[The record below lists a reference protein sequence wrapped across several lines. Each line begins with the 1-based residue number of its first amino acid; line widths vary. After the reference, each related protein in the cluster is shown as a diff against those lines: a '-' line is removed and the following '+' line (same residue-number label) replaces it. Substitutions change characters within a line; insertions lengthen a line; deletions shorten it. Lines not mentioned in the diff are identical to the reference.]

1 MRDTT
6 SYHIE
11 SLKYKANGL
20 GAPVSPTLN
29 LRDLGRFI
37 QQNHDDN
44 TDASVLEPGSPET
57 GKKRSR
63 STSSG
68 HNQGKKRLKTSSGAS
83 VPIDTSMD
91 ADNPYPTPQV
101 IGYPCLLDLRAQGSN
116 GEIQSHP
123 VPVFHHVFEI
133 HYTSNHQSD
142 GRAVWGQAEEKAA
155 VWQRAE
161 EDWFVNELWS
171 KFGNDVEPRAIELG
185 GVSLS
190 QHRHRAVVRSER
202 LCEIETRN
210 PSGWLAALPDYD
222 PDRVQKDDLDL
233 PLDSWDLLRAIATL
247 CERGRVT
254 IDGFAK
260 LIVLPMGGLDSLSQ
274 LPFTLQIDITVSI
287 LTPHIFEPPGYR
299 DKTGEDA
306 QRRFLHF
313 LYPPPPPPASFKGVN
328 NVPFFYSVMKPAPEL
343 SSHEAEEAMQPLN
356 LLPTLL
362 PFQRRT
368 VGWLLEREGMTI
380 SADGTI
386 RPSESPKGF
395 NFWHPVEEENHT
407 WYHNRLTG
415 ELSPDLPDA
424 EPVYGGI
431 LAEEPGLGKTVETI
445 ALVSL
450 NPAPPD
456 RNPSV
461 TRWDDGAEVDVKAV
475 KATLIVTPL
484 ALQSQ
489 WIDELKAH
497 APHLKVH
504 VYEGWS
510 KISVPITAAQVE
522 EAQQKRAQTKRKA
535 EKKAARAA
543 TKAEA
548 ESRIKSKGKRRANN
562 EEDAEPGPSRLGDAD
577 EEDEIVDWYAFA
589 HSFDIVITT
598 YKVFQNDLNVARAPP
613 KRPRRDGVH
622 YENVERPRSPLVMC
636 EWYRVI
642 MDEVQ
647 MAGGGKT
654 EDMVSLI
661 PRRISFAVSG
671 TPART
676 QVTDLIHVLKFLRV
690 DEVTGPNRV
699 WYRLQRRGYARE
711 FADFFRH
718 YSVRTVKKAVSQELT
733 IPQQTRYLV
742 SIDMGRVERHVYD
755 QALEASL
762 VDLGLDARGVAA
774 SEGWEVDGLKLRQHI
789 RRLRAICTHPQVGQ
803 LANPNDKLYKPGALK
818 SMADV
823 LEMMKEQNWRNLM
836 EDCKSKVQAHIK
848 IAQLQMLDAAARNR
862 FQAVIDTLTAAE
874 KDGVK
879 LMEDVEAALAKHR
892 EKGELL
898 KKEAAAQRAL
908 RAQAQSHQA
917 GAKGKGREVSPL
929 SEDEDEFGDEDD
941 EEDDGEEDD
950 AALPRTPEGKEYKVK
965 RTALKQRL
973 REGRFVLHRIKL
985 LQGDAYHNL
994 GPSFTNQETAAYE
1007 SAEQIRKTLLKTTE
1021 ERAKKGMQQLVKD
1034 ATSTGVDEEELTIPV
1049 PYLEQGGIRS
1059 AESIEQLHEI
1069 IETVLNEQT
1078 SLIWEWRGEIY
1089 NILTQKL
1096 NVGDEDVDGQEY
1108 ERNLNNQGKA
1118 ETYITAYSALLA
1130 DRREAL
1136 MNERTLL
1143 AQHDVRETKAR
1154 HTKAAQNAAA
1164 SAEAVDLPA
1173 EALEEM
1179 RAEDIVLLKQLTDKR
1194 KELLMD
1200 LDGRAV
1206 KTILVELTSA
1216 VSRIQRDDDPE
1227 KILLKAAVTA
1237 LRRLIQVQQS
1247 KMDKMDADLAMFRRA
1262 FNQRVLYFRQLQ
1274 EISDSVAEVEYEGTR
1289 EEALEETR
1297 KEIADLENKVKT
1309 NHARQRYL
1317 ENLASREE
1325 EDEDENCCILCRCEF
1340 ERGFITTCAHVFCE
1354 GCMKAWTQRKEG
1366 KSCPVCRVPIAPD
1379 TLQRFTL
1386 SGGPPPPK
1394 IVNVNGE
1401 IVPRSRRKI
1410 EYNMIDQNLFN
1421 EIQKIDAFGDFGN
1434 KIQSLVRHLLY
1445 LQQNEP
1451 GSKSIVFSAWA
1462 DSLMIIQRALDEN
1475 GIGSIRIDRGAGSV
1489 KGGGGPVKKFK
1500 TNPDLLVLLLHGE
1513 RENAGLNITCASRVF
1528 LLESVVHHGFEV
1540 QAIARIDRMGQTRP
1554 TEVYCYYAEE
1564 TVERNILDLAARQG
1578 LSLYTKDNAKGSLNS
1593 TFGNKIEKEVI
1604 EAPKKNAGKNQKGDF
1619 IQKTD
1624 DMLAVLFP
1632 HMYEDPEYL
1641 IDSED
1646 QDAVMEDMTNVADH
1660 QSPRRTMNKQQ
1671 HVNAAA
1677 GRGSRGTRRA
1687 QIWLQLTTMTP
1698 FVANRGHQFIAVG
1711 IEGVGGTHVVRPLA
1725 THGFLGTLGRN
1736 NVDAPQAEYV
1746 AVLNLV

>member
-6 SYHIE
+6 SCHIE
-11 SLKYKANGL
+11 SLQYKANGYRAEL
-20 GAPVSPTLN
+20 SPTLN

-37 QQNHDDN
+37 QQNHNDN
-44 TDASVLEPGSPET
+44 TDASVSEPGSPGT

-63 STSSG
+63 STSPD
-68 HNQGKKRLKTSSGAS
+68 HNQGNKRLKTTSGAS
-83 VPIDTSMD
+83 IPIDTSVGEK
-91 ADNPYPTPQV
+91 NPYPTPPA
-101 IGYPCLLDLRAQGSN
+101 IEYPFLLDLRAQESN

-133 HYTSNHQSD
+133 HYTSNHQLAGHD
-142 GRAVWGQAEEKAA
+142 ETT

-161 EDWFVNELWS
+161 EDWFMKEWRS
-171 KFGNDVEPRAIELG
+171 KFGNDSEPRAIELG

-190 QHRHRAVVRSER
+190 QHHRRAVVRSER
-202 LCEIETRN
+202 LFEIETEV
-210 PSGWLAALPDYD
+210 PSGWLAALPAYN
-222 PDRVQKDDLDL
+222 PDGVEEDDFDL
-233 PLDSWDLLRAIATL
+233 SLGMGDLFQAIAAL
-247 CERGRVT
+247 CEHGRVT
-254 IDGFAK
+254 TDGFAK
-260 LIVLPMGGLDSLSQ
+260 LIVLPQGGLDALSQ
-274 LPFTLQIDITVSI
+274 LPITLQIDITVSI
-287 LTPHIFEPPGYR
+287 LTPHIFEPPSHR
-299 DKTGEDA
+299 DKKISEDA

-313 LYPPPPPPASFKGVN
+313 LYPPPPPPASFEGVN
-328 NVPFFYSVMKPAPEL
+328 NVPFYYSVMKPAPEL
-343 SSHEAEEAMQPLN
+343 PSNEAEEAMQPHS

-368 VGWLLEREGMTI
+368 IGWLLEREGMLI
-380 SADGTI
+380 STDGTI
-386 RPSESPKGF
+386 RPSESPKEF
-395 NFWHPVEEENHT
+395 NFWHPVEQENYM

-415 ELSPDLPDA
+415 ELSPDLPEA

-461 TRWDDGAEVDVKAV
+461 IRWDDGAAVDVKAV

-504 VYEGWS
+504 IYEGWG
-510 KISVPITAAQVE
+510 KVSVPATAAQVE

-548 ESRIKSKGKRRANN
+548 ESRIKDKGKRRASN
-562 EEDAEPGPSRLGDAD
+562 EENAEPGPSRSGDDDND

-589 HSFDIVITT
+589 HSFDVVITT
-598 YKVFQNDLNVARAPP
+598 YNVFQNDLNVARAPP

-622 YENVERPRSPLVMC
+622 YANVERPRSPLVMC

-661 PRRISFAVSG
+661 PRRTSFAVSG

-676 QVTDLIHVLKFLRV
+676 QVADLIHVLKFLRV
-690 DEVTGPNRV
+690 NKYIGPNRL
-699 WYRLQRRGYARE
+699 WQRLLCRGFARE
-711 FADFFRH
+711 FADFFGH

-762 VDLGLDARGVAA
+762 ADLGLDARGVAA
-774 SEGWEVDGLKLRQHI
+774 SEGWEVDGSMLRQHI

-879 LMEDVEAALAKHR
+879 LIEDVEAALAKHR

-917 GAKGKGREVSPL
+917 RAKGKGREVSPL
-929 SEDEDEFGDEDD
+929 SGDEDEFGNEDD

-950 AALPRTPEGKEYKVK
+950 AALPRTPEGKEYKAK

-994 GPSFTNQETAAYE
+994 GPSFANQETAAYE

-1034 ATSTGVDEEELTIPV
+1034 ATSTGVNEEELIIPV

-1059 AESIEQLHEI
+1059 AESVEELHEI

-1078 SLIWEWRGEIY
+1078 ALIWEWRGEIY

-1096 NVGDEDVDGQEY
+1096 NGGDEDVDGQEY

-1143 AQHDVRETKAR
+1143 AQHNVRETKAR

-1179 RAEDIVLLKQLTDKR
+1179 RAEDIVLLKQLTDRR

-1206 KTILVELTSA
+1206 KTILVELTTA
-1216 VSRIQRDDDPE
+1216 ASRIQREDDPE
-1227 KILLKAAVTA
+1227 KVLLKAAVTE

-1247 KMDKMDADLAMFRRA
+1247 KMDKMEADLAMFRRA

-1289 EEALEETR
+1289 EEALEGTR
-1297 KEIADLENKVKT
+1297 NDMADLENKVKT

-1317 ENLASREE
+1317 DNLASREEE

-1394 IVNVNGE
+1394 IVNANGE

-1462 DSLMIIQRALDEN
+1462 DSLTIIQRALNEN

-1500 TNPDLLVLLLHGE
+1500 TDPDLLVLLLHGE

-1593 TFGNKIEKEVI
+1593 TFGNNTEKEVI

-1619 IQKTD
+1619 ISKID

-1646 QDAVMEDMTNVADH
+1646 QDAVMEDMTNVVDH
-1660 QSPRRTMNKQQ
+1660 QSLRRTASMNKQQQ

-1677 GRGSRGTRRA
+1677 GPSRLR
-1687 QIWLQLTTMTP
+1687 
-1698 FVANRGHQFIAVG
+1698 
-1711 IEGVGGTHVVRPLA
+1711 
-1725 THGFLGTLGRN
+1725 
-1736 NVDAPQAEYV
+1736 
-1746 AVLNLV
+1746 